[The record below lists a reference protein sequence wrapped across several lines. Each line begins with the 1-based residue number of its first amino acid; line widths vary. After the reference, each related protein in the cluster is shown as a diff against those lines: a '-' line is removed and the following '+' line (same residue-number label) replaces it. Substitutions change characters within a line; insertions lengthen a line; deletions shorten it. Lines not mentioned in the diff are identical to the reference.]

1 MEKVLGKIK
10 ELESG
15 EVGIIIYSQVKQD
28 VLLSLNSGLLL
39 PLASAAKV
47 PIAFCIAKL
56 IEERHYK
63 WTDIVEDV
71 TFNPEEDG
79 KEVYPHFQN
88 RDNLSLQDAV
98 EVMIACHDSF
108 VANRIVQFCGGWEMI
123 NQKLKSYFNNI
134 NITQNPRDL
143 NNKGELSEMLEL
155 LRLIY
160 QGYEINPDLWTPVIN
175 GLVRQR
181 GDIDGIPSHYL
192 NHMTGGLDNLIV
204 DIGIMGE
211 FSKNPLLF
219 VVGAK
224 GLPNRYKEKLAD
236 EIIID
241 AMKLIYDEYCN
252 QEVHPKTSFKGE
264 NDELYSIS

>member
-1 MEKVLGKIK
+1 MLKYIKIVKWGFEMEKVLGKIK

-28 VLLSLNSGLLL
+28 IILSLNTGLLV

-71 TFNPEEDG
+71 TFNPEEDS

-108 VANRIVQFCGGWEMI
+108 VANRIVQFCGGWERI
-123 NQKLKSYFNNI
+123 NQKLKSYF
-134 NITQNPRDL
+134 IT
-143 NNKGELSEMLEL
+143 
-155 LRLIY
+155 Y
-160 QGYEINPDLWTPVIN
+160 FY
-175 GLVRQR
+175 
-181 GDIDGIPSHYL
+181 
-192 NHMTGGLDNLIV
+192 
-204 DIGIMGE
+204 
-211 FSKNPLLF
+211 KN
-219 VVGAK
+219 
-224 GLPNRYKEKLAD
+224 
-236 EIIID
+236 
-241 AMKLIYDEYCN
+241 
-252 QEVHPKTSFKGE
+252 
-264 NDELYSIS
+264 

>member
-1 MEKVLGKIK
+1 MEKILGKLQ

-15 EVGIIIYSQVKQD
+15 EVGIIIYSPVKQD
-28 VLLSLNSGLLL
+28 IVLSLNKALLV

-47 PIAFCIAKL
+47 AIAFCIAKL

-71 TFNPEEDG
+71 IFNPEEDS
-79 KEVYPHFQN
+79 KEVYPHFQS
-88 RDNLSLQDAV
+88 RENLTLQDAV

-108 VANRIVQFCGGWEMI
+108 VAERIVQFCGGWELI
-123 NQKLKSYFNNI
+123 NNRIKSYFKSI

-143 NNKGELSEMLEL
+143 DNNGELSEMLEL
-155 LRLIY
+155 LQIIH
-160 QGYEINPDLWTPVIN
+160 QGYKTNPDLWIPVIN

-181 GDIDGIPSHYL
+181 GDIEGIPSHFL
-192 NHMTGGLDNLIV
+192 NHMTGGLDNVVV
-204 DIGIMGE
+204 DIGIIGE

-219 VVGAK
+219 VLGAK
-224 GLPNRYKEKLAD
+224 ELPNRYEEKLAD

-241 AMKLIYDEYCN
+241 TIKLLYDEYCN
-252 QEVHPKTSFKGE
+252 QEVELESE
-264 NDELYSIS
+264 NLSNS

>member
-1 MEKVLGKIK
+1 MEKILEKLE

-28 VLLSLNSGLLL
+28 IVLSLNKELLV

-47 PIAFCIAKL
+47 VIAFCIAKS

-63 WTDIVEDV
+63 WTDIVEDIN
-71 TFNPEEDG
+71 FNPKEDSN
-79 KEVYPHFQN
+79 EVYPHFQS
-88 RDNLSLQDAV
+88 RENLTLQDAV

-108 VANRIVQFCGGWEMI
+108 VAESIVQFCGGWELI
-123 NQKLKSYFNNI
+123 NDRIKSYFKSI

-143 NNKGELSEMLEL
+143 DNIGELSEMLEL
-155 LRLIY
+155 LRLIH
-160 QGYEINPDLWTPVIN
+160 QGYKTNPNLWIPVIN

-181 GDIDGIPSHYL
+181 GDIDGIPSHFL
-192 NHMTGGLDNLIV
+192 NHITGGLDNVVV
-204 DIGIMGE
+204 DIGIIGE

-219 VVGAK
+219 VLGAK
-224 GLPNRYKEKLAD
+224 ELPNRHKEKLAD

-241 AMKLIYDEYCN
+241 AMKLLYDEYCN
-252 QEVHPKTSFKGE
+252 QEV
-264 NDELYSIS
+264 ELEIETLSNS

>member
-1 MEKVLGKIK
+1 MEKVLGKLK

-15 EVGIIIYSQVKQD
+15 EVGIIIYSPVKQD
-28 VLLSLNSGLLL
+28 IVLSLNKGLLV

-47 PIAFCIAKL
+47 AIAFCIAKL

-71 TFNPEEDG
+71 ILNPEEDST
-79 KEVYPHFQN
+79 EVYPHFQG
-88 RDNLSLQDAV
+88 RVNLALQDAV

-108 VANRIVQFCGGWEMI
+108 VAERIVQFCGGWELI
-123 NQKLKSYFNNI
+123 NNRIKSYFKSI

-143 NNKGELSEMLEL
+143 DNNGELSEMLEL
-155 LRLIY
+155 LRLIH
-160 QGYEINPDLWTPVIN
+160 QGYKTNPDLWIPVIN

-181 GDIDGIPSHYL
+181 GDIEGIPSHFL
-192 NHMTGGLDNLIV
+192 NHMTGGLDNVVV

-219 VVGAK
+219 VLGAK
-224 GLPNRYKEKLAD
+224 ELPNRHKEKLAD

-241 AMKLIYDEYCN
+241 AMKLLYDEYCN
-252 QEVHPKTSFKGE
+252 QEVELE
-264 NDELYSIS
+264 NESLFNS